1 MKVLARTIPT
11 RGTMPTRAPGGN
23 TGSAACAGQ
32 ATMKTRRT
40 AAANRRRGVMQGLL
54 GCREAVLWSARLRV
68 GRRRSAGTLL
78 AGLLSRQ
85 QGRRLLVPVI
95 PEDRWSPQV
104 QAMFSLPA
112 LQHASVLF
120 REVRAGTEPSSARG

>member
-32 ATMKTRRT
+32 AMMKTRRG
-40 AAANRRRGVMQGLL
+40 AAKNRRRGVMQGLL
-54 GCREAVLWSARLRV
+54 GLQGGRTVVRAASGVR
-68 GRRRSAGTLL
+68 RRRSAGTLL

-95 PEDRWSPQV
+95 PLD
-104 QAMFSLPA
+104 
-112 LQHASVLF
+112 
-120 REVRAGTEPSSARG
+120 